1 MSQEWLDIQSFFADQ
16 DILTAIN
23 DLAIAV
29 KLEAAGK
36 DDAERRER
44 AEAAR
49 GVLRAFLS
57 RLDEAECSRRDYEPT
72 VEVDPR
78 FRELSDAFASARRDS
93 ANFKSDLMR
102 KGAGEAISL
111 LDADDPRSRHALL
124 QSLEE
129 LRRIVMRHQ
138 QSDVSAIFED
148 F

>member
-16 DILTAIN
+16 DVLTAIN

-36 DDAERRER
+36 VDSERRER
-44 AEAAR
+44 AETAR
-49 GVLRAFLS
+49 EVLRAFLS
-57 RLDEAECSRRDYEPT
+57 RLGEAESSRRDNEPV

-78 FRELSDAFASARRDS
+78 FRELSDAFASARRDG

-102 KGAGEAISL
+102 KGASEAISL
-111 LDADDPRSRHALL
+111 LWADDPRSRHALL
-124 QSLEE
+124 LSLEE
-129 LRRIVMRHQ
+129 LRRIIMRHQ
-138 QSDVSAIFED
+138 QSDVSAIFEE